1 MTVNPSLASA
11 CSAHLSP
18 HSPALQLCMRAKQ
31 FLSCPTLCNPMD
43 CSPPGPSVYGDSPR
57 KYTGVGCTPS
67 SRGYFWPRDRIYVSY
82 ISCIGRQIFFFF
94 FFTTSTTWK
103 PVLKPTSKNSAP
115 CPSCMDVSHPHRS
128 WALQQPPS
136 AQLSSPCWWILPQD
150 SLGVQDLHY
159 QRRQQKIKDHGL
171 CLTLGFPQTDS
182 QVRSCV
188 QKAYWGVLSGNTPVT
203 GQRHKLTHSEL
214 QLVSQQIPQ
223 RALDLRWPLRS
234 IQMREDGWALI
245 LPHGHKAPS

>member
-94 FFTTSTTWK
+94 FLPLVPPGSPSSNPHQRIVHPAHPAWMSAT
-103 PVLKPTSKNSAP
+103 PTGPELCNNHPQPSFPHPADESCPKTAWEFRISITRQGSKKSRTMASAWHW
-115 CPSCMDVSHPHRS
+115 VSHK
-128 WALQQPPS
+128 Q
-136 AQLSSPCWWILPQD
+136 
-150 SLGVQDLHY
+150 
-159 QRRQQKIKDHGL
+159 
-171 CLTLGFPQTDS
+171 TL
-182 QVRSCV
+182 
-188 QKAYWGVLSGNTPVT
+188 KWGVVYRRLTGESSLETP
-203 GQRHKLTHSEL
+203 L
-214 QLVSQQIPQ
+214 
-223 RALDLRWPLRS
+223 
-234 IQMREDGWALI
+234 
-245 LPHGHKAPS
+245 